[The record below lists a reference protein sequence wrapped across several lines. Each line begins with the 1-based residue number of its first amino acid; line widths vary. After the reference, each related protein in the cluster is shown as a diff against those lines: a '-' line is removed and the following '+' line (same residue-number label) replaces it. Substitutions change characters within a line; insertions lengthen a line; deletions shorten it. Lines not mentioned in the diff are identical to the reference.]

1 MSCPH
6 ERELYETG
14 ALPLSHLER
23 CADCREALRL
33 LNRARDAASAVS
45 AERDEIQLLRLWR
58 ATEAR
63 IEAQPKSSPWVPLG
77 ILAAA
82 ATVLA
87 LVLPREAP
95 PPIEGAL
102 VLGQAT
108 SSGLPIPAGQE
119 LGPGT
124 RAVIEPQARLR
135 AGPARVVTGAQTE
148 IEMGSPLEPNAL
160 FVRSGLIAVAVDPQE
175 TPYVV
180 RTAGARLEI
189 LGGVFR
195 LREGSRGTEV
205 AVESGEA
212 VVSDAEGGGRITVGA
227 GHKHFIPASTEAASS
242 AQLSRTEPAPV
253 ARAAPRERGQKT
265 LPSAVKEALSEAVA
279 PAGGF
284 SPPIPGPDS
293 PPSPAPQALAA
304 VEAREPTPS
313 ETPPIPPTVARARAA
328 LGSDAKEARAIA
340 DAVIA
345 ASPPPKIYVE
355 ALMISGDAARRG
367 GDVVAALSLFSR
379 VADHPE
385 AGAFGEEAT
394 LRAARIEHELGDA
407 TSAERRLSAAR
418 GRYRGGA
425 LSPEREALAAQILRE
440 RGRLVEAKRVV
451 EGLAADVS
459 SASLIEERLALAG
472 ALLEAG
478 FPADARAL
486 VHDLDSPR
494 LAEGVRAKA
503 RQIERAAQIK

>member
-14 ALPLSHLER
+14 ALPMAHLER

-33 LNRARDAASAVS
+33 LNRARDAASALS
-45 AERDEIQLLRLWR
+45 TERDEIQLLRLWR

-63 IEAQPKSSPWVPLG
+63 IEARPKSSPWVPLG

-82 ATVLA
+82 ATAVA
-87 LVLPREAP
+87 LVLPAREAP

-108 SSGLPIPAGQE
+108 SSGRPIPAGRE

-124 RAVIEPQARLR
+124 RAVLEPQARLR

-148 IEMGSPLEPNAL
+148 IEMGSALEQNAL

-189 LGGVFR
+189 LSGVFR

-205 AVESGEA
+205 SVESGEL
-212 VVSDAEGGGRITVGA
+212 VVSDAQGGARFTVGA
-227 GHKHFIPASTEAASS
+227 GHKHFIPAQNAAPPS
-242 AQLSRTEPAPV
+242 APLSRAEPAPV
-253 ARAAPRERGQKT
+253 VRVTPRERAPKA
-265 LPSAVKEALSEAVA
+265 LPSAIPAAPPSAAPEVPPAVA
-279 PAGGF
+279 AEPA
-284 SPPIPGPDS
+284 
-293 PPSPAPQALAA
+293 
-304 VEAREPTPS
+304 PS

-345 ASPPPKIYVE
+345 ASPPPRIYVE
-355 ALMISGDAARRG
+355 ALMISGDAARRS

-394 LRAARIEHELGDA
+394 LRAARIEHDLGDP

-451 EGLAADVS
+451 EGLASDVS

-486 VHDLDSPR
+486 VHELDSPR
-494 LAEGVRAKA
+494 LSEGVRAKA
-503 RQIERAAQIK
+503 RQIERAAAEIK

>member
-14 ALPLSHLER
+14 ALPLAHLER
-23 CADCREALRL
+23 CADCREALSL
-33 LNRARDAASAVS
+33 LNRARDAASALN
-45 AERDEIQLLRLWR
+45 ADRDEIQLLRLWR

-63 IEAQPKSSPWVPLG
+63 IEAEPKSFPWVPVG
-77 ILAAA
+77 VLAAA

-87 LVLPREAP
+87 LVLPQGASP

-108 SSGLPIPAGQE
+108 ASGQPIPAGRE

-124 RAVIEPQARLR
+124 RAVLEPQARLR

-160 FVRSGLIAVAVDPQE
+160 LVRSGLIAVAVDPQE

-195 LREGSRGTEV
+195 LREGPRGTEV
-205 AVESGEA
+205 AVESGA
-212 VVSDAEGGGRITVGA
+212 LVLTDAHGGGRVALGA
-227 GHKHFIPASTEAASS
+227 GQKHFVPASTEAAPLKH
-242 AQLSRTEPAPV
+242 ARAEVAPPAS
-253 ARAAPRERGQKT
+253 AAPRERALRAPSKELAPSPEPA
-265 LPSAVKEALSEAVA
+265 LPSA
-279 PAGGF
+279 
-284 SPPIPGPDS
+284 
-293 PPSPAPQALAA
+293 
-304 VEAREPTPS
+304 EPMPS

-328 LGSDAKEARAIA
+328 LGSDAKEAWAIA
-340 DAVIA
+340 DAVLA

-355 ALMISGDAARRG
+355 ALMISGDAARRS
-367 GDVVAALSLFSR
+367 GDLMAALSLFSK

-394 LRAARIEHELGDA
+394 LRAARIEHDIGDA
-407 TSAERRLSAAR
+407 ASAERRLSAAR
-418 GRYRGGA
+418 SRYDRGV
-425 LSPEREALAAQILRE
+425 LSPEREALAVQILRE
-440 RGRLVEAKRVV
+440 RGRLVEAKRVM
-451 EGLAADVS
+451 EGLSREVS
-459 SASLIEERLALAG
+459 SASLIEERLALAS
-472 ALLEAG
+472 AFLDAG
-478 FPADARAL
+478 FPAEARAL
-486 VHDLDSPR
+486 VQDLDSPR

-503 RQIERAAQIK
+503 RQIERNAAQIK

>member
-14 ALPLSHLER
+14 ALPLAHLER
-23 CADCREALRL
+23 CADCREALSL
-33 LNRARDAASAVS
+33 LNRARGAASSLNAD
-45 AERDEIQLLRLWR
+45 RDEIQLLRLWR

-63 IEAQPKSSPWVPLG
+63 IEAEPKSFPWVPVG
-77 ILAAA
+77 VLAAA

-87 LVLPREAP
+87 LVLPQGASP
-95 PPIEGAL
+95 PQIEGAL

-108 SSGLPIPAGQE
+108 ASGQPIPAGRE

-160 FVRSGLIAVAVDPQE
+160 LVRSGLIAVAVDPQE

-195 LREGSRGTEV
+195 LREGPRGTEV
-205 AVESGEA
+205 VVESGA
-212 VVSDAEGGGRITVGA
+212 LVVSDAQGGGRVALGA
-227 GHKHFIPASTEAASS
+227 GQKHFVPASTEAA
-242 AQLSRTEPAPV
+242 PPKH
-253 ARAAPRERGQKT
+253 ARAEVAPAASPAPRERAQK
-265 LPSAVKEALSEAVA
+265 LPNKEPPPAPSIAAVPSA
-279 PAGGF
+279 
-284 SPPIPGPDS
+284 
-293 PPSPAPQALAA
+293 
-304 VEAREPTPS
+304 EPRPS

-328 LGSDAKEARAIA
+328 LGSDAKEAWAIA
-340 DAVIA
+340 DAVLA

-355 ALMISGDAARRG
+355 ALMISGDAARRS
-367 GDVVAALSLFSR
+367 GDVMAALSLFSR

-394 LRAARIEHELGDA
+394 LRAARIEHDIGDA
-407 TSAERRLSAAR
+407 ASAERRLAAAR
-418 GRYRGGA
+418 SRYERGV
-425 LSPEREALAAQILRE
+425 LSPEREALAVQILRE
-440 RGRLVEAKRVV
+440 RGRLVEAKRVM
-451 EGLAADVS
+451 EGLSREVT
-459 SASLIEERLALAG
+459 SASLIEERLALAS
-472 ALLEAG
+472 AFLDAG
-478 FPADARAL
+478 FPAEARAL
-486 VHDLDSPR
+486 VQDLDSPR

-503 RQIERAAQIK
+503 RQIERTATQIK